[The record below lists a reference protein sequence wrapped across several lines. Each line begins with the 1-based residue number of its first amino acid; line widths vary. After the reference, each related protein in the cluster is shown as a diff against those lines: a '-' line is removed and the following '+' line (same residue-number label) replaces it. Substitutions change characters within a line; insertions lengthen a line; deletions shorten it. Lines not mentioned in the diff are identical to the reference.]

1 MRKTSEEITREVFGQ
16 GARWIGWNHWLKHQ
30 VFFKFLEHRVQV
42 GIDVDSRASF
52 YLKTK
57 ADSSW
62 QVDQMVKA
70 NICPESGDLVS
81 LEIPGLGIEGNRSR
95 LTVTATSCTYDDG
108 KGMKNNLSELFEDPW
123 RPTFEELDM
132 FQMLY
137 GDEQMLIEMNREFF
151 GVTRKLDKAAGSNTL
166 TVFFPLKDK

>member
-1 MRKTSEEITREVFGQ
+1 MRKSQEEITREVFGQ

-30 VFFKFLEHRVQV
+30 MFFKFLDYRVEK
-42 GIDVDSRASF
+42 GIDVNSRASF

-57 ADSSW
+57 MDSSW
-62 QVDQMVKA
+62 EMDKMVKA
-70 NICPESGDLVS
+70 NIDPETGDLVS
-81 LEIPGLGIEGNRSR
+81 VEIPGIGIKGLRSR
-95 LTVTATSCTYDDG
+95 LVVTENSCTYECDG
-108 KGMKNNLSELFEDPW
+108 AKTHLSEMFDNPW

-151 GVTRKLDKAAGSNTL
+151 GVVRKLDKAAGSNTL
-166 TVFFPLKDK
+166 SVFFPMKDK

>member
-1 MRKTSEEITREVFGQ
+1 MRKSQEEITREVFGQ

-30 VFFKFLEHRVQV
+30 VFFKFLEHRVER
-42 GIDVDSRASF
+42 GIDIDSRASF

-57 ADSSW
+57 MDSSW
-62 QVDQMVKA
+62 EMDKMVKA
-70 NICPESGDLVS
+70 NIDPETGDLAS
-81 LEIPGLGIEGNRSR
+81 IEIPGIGIKGLRAR
-95 LTVTATSCTYDDG
+95 LVVTENCCTYECDG
-108 KGMKNNLSELFEDPW
+108 VKTHLSEMFDDPW

-137 GDEQMLIEMNREFF
+137 GDEQMLIDMNREFF

-166 TVFFPLKDK
+166 SVFFPMKDK